1 MSDSSTT
8 QPSSNGRK
16 QSPESDETQAT
27 DDAII
32 GTFSVGNRTF
42 GGDTVIKLLGV
53 SWLIGFS
60 WLFNGLFGIAI
71 AVMIGVITHI
81 SRPVIVVGLAHA
93 GLLVLYPEIS
103 TLQAAV
109 EVVVFEIGLL
119 AILFSDPPV
128 EGLTVLLTVSLSVA
142 FGTTLFVIAGQSGY
156 WAAVA
161 ILLFIIFLVAFVI
174 HRYERVSLGLVETET
189 DLVETES

>member
-8 QPSSNGRK
+8 QPGSNGRK
-16 QSPESDETQAT
+16 QTPRSDETQAT
-27 DDAII
+27 DDAIG
-32 GTFSVGNRTF
+32 GTFAVGDRTF

-53 SWLIGFS
+53 SWLIGIS
-60 WLFNGLFGIAI
+60 WLFNGLFGITI
-71 AVMIGVITHI
+71 AVMIGLITYI

-93 GLLVLYPEIS
+93 GLVMLYPEIS

-128 EGLTVLLTVSLSVA
+128 EGLAVLLTVSLSVA
-142 FGTTLFVIAGQSGY
+142 FGTTVFVIAGQSGY

-174 HRYERVSLGLVETET
+174 HRYERVSLGLAETET